1 MTRAEREKLIEEKNI
16 ILGQQKDSQIDY
28 KSTKRKIVF
37 NTNINGADN
46 KEKESNL
53 TEADRALLKVFDNF
67 LYNDLNYVISGKILR
82 YY

>member
-1 MTRAEREKLIEEKNI
+1 MTRAEREKLIEEKNT
-16 ILGQQKDSQIDY
+16 ILGQQKDSQIDN

-37 NTNINGADN
+37 NAIINGADN

-67 LYNDLNYVISGKILR
+67 LYNDLNM
-82 YY
+82 